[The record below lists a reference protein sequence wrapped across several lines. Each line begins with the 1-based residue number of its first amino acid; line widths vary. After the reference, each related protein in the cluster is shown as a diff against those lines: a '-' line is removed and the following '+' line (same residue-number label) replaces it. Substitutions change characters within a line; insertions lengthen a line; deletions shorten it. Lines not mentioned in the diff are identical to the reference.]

1 MQNSV
6 FEFFDGIIDERK
18 KYWVRFRES
27 IENSIIISVIYRAH
41 WREKPVK
48 LHRITV
54 TLSSIIGIDF
64 PSLHPSILLSGTL
77 NEVIKSRVYPFLN
90 RKGFPFSQS
99 RLLFFFIHI
108 NKNCK
113 TSIYRE
119 IDRLIAL
126 ISRMFRLSRYTIMEI
141 GIKTIFLTRVSVQL
155 TIY

>member
-6 FEFFDGIIDERK
+6 FEFFDSIIDERK
-18 KYWVRFRES
+18 KHWVRFRES

-113 TSIYRE
+113 TVFIEKSI
-119 IDRLIAL
+119 DW
-126 ISRMFRLSRYTIMEI
+126 SRWFHECSVFRDILSWKSE
-141 GIKTIFLTRVSVQL
+141 
-155 TIY
+155 